1 MVGGGEITAIIA
13 AVLRGAAA
21 DSAAGGGGTRWV
33 EGLYRLVHCNVRG
46 GVDSVGSSL
55 KEAVLGVGVSDR

>member
-21 DSAAGGGGTRWV
+21 DYSAAGGGGTRWV
-33 EGLYRLVHCNVRG
+33 EGLDCLVHCNDVRG
-46 GVDSVGSSL
+46 GVDSV
-55 KEAVLGVGVSDR
+55 ER

>member
-33 EGLYRLVHCNVRG
+33 EGLYRLVHCNVRVG
-46 GVDSVGSSL
+46 GV
-55 KEAVLGVGVSDR
+55 EA

>member
-1 MVGGGEITAIIA
+1 MVGGGEITAITA

-21 DSAAGGGGTRWV
+21 DYSAAGGGGTRWV

-46 GVDSVGSSL
+46 GVDSV
-55 KEAVLGVGVSDR
+55 EAH